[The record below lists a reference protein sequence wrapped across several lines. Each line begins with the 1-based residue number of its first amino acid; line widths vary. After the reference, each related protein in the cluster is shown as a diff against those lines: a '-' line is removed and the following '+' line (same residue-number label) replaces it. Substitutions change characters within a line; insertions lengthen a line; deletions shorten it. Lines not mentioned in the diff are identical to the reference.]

1 MYHIYILQSEKNK
14 KYYIGYKKVLKRR
27 LEEHNSKHAKSTK
40 SGIPWKIVYVENYQT
55 KHDAIIRENKL
66 KSMKSKK
73 YIKELT
79 NVHN

>member
-1 MYHIYILQSEKNK
+1 MKQI
-14 KYYIGYKKVLKRR
+14 

-73 YIKELT
+73 YIKELI